1 MSKVVKIAVSGAS
14 GKMGFEIINLINK
27 TKNLILN
34 TR

>member
-27 TKNLILN
+27 PKI
-34 TR
+34 